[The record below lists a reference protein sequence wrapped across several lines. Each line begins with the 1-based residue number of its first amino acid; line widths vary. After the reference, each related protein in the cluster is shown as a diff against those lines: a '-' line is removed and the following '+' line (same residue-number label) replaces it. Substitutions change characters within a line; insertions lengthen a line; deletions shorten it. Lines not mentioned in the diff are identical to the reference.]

1 MRKNRVVVEFTAAEI
16 ALMERAFIWADSY
29 LWRYYGDLKDEGK
42 LTPIE
47 DKDLRRL
54 SKDFEKLKDDINEIS
69 RPLFDKR
76 DKLLQEREK
85 RNTARFWKKLG
96 L

>member
-1 MRKNRVVVEFTAAEI
+1 MRKNRVVVEFTVAEI

-29 LWRYYGDLKDEGK
+29 LWRYYSDLKDEGK